1 MNDDTL
7 KLPKYSLP
15 NADGCFH
22 IAFTWLAALMT
33 SLAAWFGLS

>member
-7 KLPKYSLP
+7 KMHKYVAP
-15 NADGCFH
+15 ETDGFFH
-22 IAFTWLAALMT
+22 IAFTWITALAI